1 MARQNLKLELIS
13 VLLKHG
19 FNLED
24 VLTLT
29 TNEALTN
36 KGIKVGKKEF
46 PLGDEEV
53 KLLGQYVQKYKDKI
67 KKFLFPSL
75 NGQQLTRQNF
85 LIGFKKF
92 VKDRGET
99 LDDYGIVSTRGAK
112 RPKIELNSMES
123 ILEFLK

>member
-19 FNLED
+19 FNLDD

-36 KGIKVGKKEF
+36 KGVKVGKKEF
-46 PLGDEEV
+46 PLDDEEV
-53 KLLGQYVQKYKDKI
+53 KLLGQYVQKNKDKI

-92 VKDRGET
+92 IKGRGET
-99 LDDYGIVSTRGAK
+99 LADYGIVSTRGARK
-112 RPKIELNSMES
+112 PKVELNNMQA
-123 ILEFLK
+123 ILDFLK